1 MKAFRASG
9 GLAIPEA
16 GASDPGCGP
25 PGRLGVGG
33 IWGYAHE
40 TDRISAVRWST
51 EVSASPPGKGKGP
64 V

>member
-33 IWGYAHE
+33 IWGHAHE
-40 TDRISAVRWST
+40 TDRISAVR
-51 EVSASPPGKGKGP
+51 
-64 V
+64 